1 MLVYIIGIMC
11 WNKDI
16 SLNTFLF
23 SSFVLLL
30 IIYNNTYTQ
39 YKIKELDNIWA
50 YLFFVSFILMQ
61 LIEYFIWRNVN
72 DPIYN
77 NLFSIMATL
86 LLIMQPIASA
96 MLITN
101 NTVRTNILSLYL
113 VLTIPLTIYRLFT
126 KKINSTVSPLN
137 HLKWNFILYENSIIE
152 KIFFLVWFIFFLF
165 PLFYEGKT
173 LGFLFGLLTFI
184 IILYNYYKDK
194 TVGSMWCW
202 VVNSLMLYYA
212 GYLLL
217 YLPFY
222 K

>member
-1 MLVYIIGIMC
+1 MC

-39 YKIKELDNIWA
+39 YKINELDNIWM
-50 YLFFVSFILMQ
+50 YLFFASFIFMQ
-61 LIEYFIWRNVN
+61 LIEYFIWRNIN
-72 DPIYN
+72 DPVYN

-173 LGFLFGLLTFI
+173 LGLLFGLLTFI

>member
-1 MLVYIIGIMC
+1 MC

-39 YKIKELDNIWA
+39 YKINELDNIWM
-50 YLFFVSFILMQ
+50 YLFFASFIFMQ
-61 LIEYFIWRNVN
+61 LIEYFIWRNIN
-72 DPIYN
+72 DPVYN

-86 LLIMQPIASA
+86 LLFIQPIAST

-101 NTVRTNILSLYL
+101 NTVRTNILLLYL
-113 VLTIPLTIYRLFT
+113 ILSVPLMTYRLFT

-137 HLKWNFILYENSIIE
+137 HLKWNFIFYENSTIE
-152 KIFFLVWFIFFLF
+152 NIFYIGWFIFFLF
-165 PLFYEGKT
+165 PLFYQGNT
-173 LGFLFGLLTFI
+173 FGLLFGLLTFMVV
-184 IILYNYYKDK
+184 LYNYYKDK
-194 TVGSMWCW
+194 TVNSMWCW
-202 VVNSLMLYYA
+202 IVNSLMIYYA

-217 YLPFY
+217 YLPFF

>member
-1 MLVYIIGIMC
+1 MC

-173 LGFLFGLLTFI
+173 LGLLFGLLTFI

-194 TVGSMWCW
+194 TVGSMLCW

-212 GYLLL
+212 GYFLL

>member
-1 MLVYIIGIMC
+1 MC

-173 LGFLFGLLTFI
+173 LGLLFGLLTFI

>member
-1 MLVYIIGIMC
+1 MC

-101 NTVRTNILSLYL
+101 NAVRTNILSLYL